1 MRNFLRNLAFKF
13 SRFMYG
19 RNGNDT
25 LNTFLLIA
33 SVICSL
39 LSSFRPLIILYP
51 VSSILLIYMLFR
63 FFSKNLE
70 KRRKENAK
78 FFEFKMKAISEF
90 NLLKRKWQDRKTH
103 RYYKCPNCKKSLRVP
118 KGRGKIQIS
127 CPKCSLKFIR
137 KT

>member
-1 MRNFLRNLAFKF
+1 MRNFLRNLAYKF

-33 SVICSL
+33 SLVCSI
-39 LSSFRPLIILYP
+39 LSSFKPFIILYP
-51 VSSILLIYMLFR
+51 ISSILLIYMLYR

-78 FFEFKMKAISEF
+78 FFDIKLKVTGKI
-90 NLLKRKWQDRKTH
+90 NLLKRKWQDRNTH
-103 RYYKCPNCKKSLRVP
+103 RYFKCPSCKKSLRVP
-118 KGRGKIQIS
+118 KGRGKIEIS
-127 CPKCSLKFIR
+127 CPKCNHKFIR

>member
-1 MRNFLRNLAFKF
+1 MRNFLRNLAYKF

-33 SVICSL
+33 SLVCSI
-39 LSSFRPLIILYP
+39 LSSFKPFIILYP
-51 VSSILLIYMLFR
+51 ISSILLIYMLYR

-70 KRRKENAK
+70 KRRRENAK
-78 FFEFKMKAISEF
+78 FFELKSKAMGEF
-90 NLLKRKWQDRKTH
+90 NLLKRKWQDRNTH
-103 RYYKCPNCKKSLRVP
+103 RYFKCPNCKKSLRVP
-118 KGRGKIQIS
+118 KGRGKIEIV
-127 CPKCSLKFIR
+127 CPRCNHKFIR